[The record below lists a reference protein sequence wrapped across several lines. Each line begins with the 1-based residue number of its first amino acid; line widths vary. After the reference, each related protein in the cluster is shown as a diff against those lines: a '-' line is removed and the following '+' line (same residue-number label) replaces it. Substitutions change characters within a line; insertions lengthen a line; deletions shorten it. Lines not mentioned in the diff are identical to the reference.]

1 MHEFESNHKHRYTQ
15 LVSVVTAVLSVVQVL
30 QEQGDEGA
38 LEERDEEDREA
49 QALDSYL
56 LKKNVP
62 LRGLP
67 PLISPPTAPPASKTP
82 DVRATHIDD
91 QAPYISP
98 ANQ

>member
-1 MHEFESNHKHRYTQ
+1 M
-15 LVSVVTAVLSVVQVL
+15 QVL

-49 QALDSYL
+49 QALDSYM

-62 LRGLP
+62 PRGLP
-67 PLISPPTAPPASKTP
+67 RLITPPTAPAASKSLHDTP

>member
-1 MHEFESNHKHRYTQ
+1 MP
-15 LVSVVTAVLSVVQVL
+15 VL
-30 QEQGDEGA
+30 QEQGDGGA
-38 LEERDEEDREA
+38 LEERDEEAQEA
-49 QALDSYL
+49 QAVHSFM

-62 LRGLP
+62 PRGLP
-67 PLISPPTAPPASKTP
+67 RLISPPTAPPASKTP